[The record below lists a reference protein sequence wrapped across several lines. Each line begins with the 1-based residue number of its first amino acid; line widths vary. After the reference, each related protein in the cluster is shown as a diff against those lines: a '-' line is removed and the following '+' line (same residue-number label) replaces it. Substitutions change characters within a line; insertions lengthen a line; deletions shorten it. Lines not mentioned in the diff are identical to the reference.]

1 MGLLNWVS
9 SYFGDKETFKL
20 NEVHFELTVEYFF
33 KKLAVES
40 CVDLISNT
48 LSRCEF
54 QTFNKGKETRGEN
67 YYLFNVSP
75 NQNQNASEFIHSMV
89 SHLIMENECL
99 VIMQNNQLYIADS
112 FNTIESALFENKYT
126 DVTIGD
132 FTFDKSFNESSVIHL
147 KLNDRNIMQVIDSL
161 YTSYGKLLSSAMNI
175 YKRSN
180 SKRFALKGD
189 FLRSQSTE
197 QQEAINQMFNNQMKA
212 WLESDNAGSIF
223 QLQEGYTLED
233 FSGNGKGGQSSTT
246 SRDIRALVDDIF
258 DYVAMAFHVPRGLLK
273 GDLADVEKQTDNF
286 LMFCINPIA
295 ELIADEFNRKMYSKE
310 EYLERTYIKID
321 TSRIKVVDVVSLA
334 TALDKLFAI
343 GANTINDNLRMLGRE
358 PIEHEKADQ
367 RFVTKNYQSLDN
379 IDNLE
384 GGEISNGNV

>member
-1 MGLLNWVS
+1 MGLLTWVS
-9 SYFGDKETFKL
+9 SYFGDKETLKL
-20 NEVHFELTVEYFF
+20 NEVHFELAVEFYF
-33 KKLAVES
+33 KRLAVES
-40 CVDLISNT
+40 CVDLIANT
-48 LSRCEF
+48 LTRCEF
-54 QTFNKGKETRGEN
+54 QTFEKGKEKRGEN

-112 FNTIESALFENKYT
+112 FNTEEVALYDNKYT

-132 FTFDKSFNESSVIHL
+132 FTFDKTFNESNVIHL
-147 KLNDRNIMQVIDSL
+147 KLNDRNVMQIIDAL
-161 YTSYGKLLSSAMNI
+161 YASYGKLISSAMDI

-180 SKRFALKGD
+180 AKRFTLKGD
-189 FLRSQSTE
+189 FLRAQTSE
-197 QQEAINQMFNNQMKA
+197 AQEAINQMFNSQMKS
-212 WLESDNAGSIF
+212 WLEADNAGSIF
-223 QLQEGYTLED
+223 QLQDGFTLED
-233 FSGNGKGGQSSTT
+233 FSGSGKGGTSSTS

-310 EYLERTYIKID
+310 EYLQRTYIKLD
-321 TSRIKVVDVVSLA
+321 TSQIKVIDVVNLA

-343 GANTINDNLRMLGRE
+343 GANTINDNLRLLGRE
-358 PIEHEKADQ
+358 PIEHEKANE
-367 RFVTKNYQSLDN
+367 RFVTKNYQSLDK
-379 IDNLE
+379 IDLE
-384 GGEISNGNV
+384 GGE